1 MDTTSE
7 RVKEVCEYCGL
18 HVYYPCVTPNE
29 AFSICALG
37 HFAEPEVVKVGE
49 SPSSLRYDP
58 ALNAIPSAY
67 SDEAYTEAVFKPH
80 HYAKYK
86 VEPITFIMEND
97 LPYAVGNVIK
107 YVMRYKDKNGL
118 EDLKKA
124 RRYIDMIIE
133 KEYGKESV

>member
-1 MDTTSE
+1 MDTPE
-7 RVKEVCEYCGL
+7 KKPCEYCGCS
-18 HVYYPCVTPNE
+18 VYYPCSNAATAWAVCC
-29 AFSICALG
+29 I
-37 HFAEPEVVKVGE
+37 GE
-49 SPSSLRYDP
+49 SGLLFTGSDKVEGRVG
-58 ALNAIPSAY
+58 AGETIPSAY
-67 SDEAYTEAVFKPH
+67 SDEAYSQVVYKPH

-107 YVMRYKDKNGL
+107 YVMRYRDKNGL

-133 KEYGKESV
+133 KEYGADSV